1 MKLTKLLNGTW
12 IDLKTVTRVVPI
24 PASDRTDYP
33 WPDRVVVHYGDSA
46 SVINADNYE
55 HAVKIAE
62 DIAMRVNR
70 AFAGALTLDMTDKPD
85 TQE

>member
-12 IDLKTVTRVVPI
+12 VDLKTVTRVVPI
-24 PASDRTDYP
+24 PASSEAGYS
-33 WPDRVVVHYGDSA
+33 WPDRVVVHYGENVD
-46 SVINADNYE
+46 VIDADNYE

-62 DIAMRVNR
+62 DIAMRANR
-70 AFAGALTLDMTDKPD
+70 AVSETPLDMTDKPD